1 MKTRFKTIENA
12 EKRIRL
18 LERRLADY
26 ERICIRMDTEKEMLA
41 MLAARAPA
49 FSDASAE
56 AEATRL
62 LNDVLGSISR
72 RSKHL
77 KTNAE

>member
-1 MKTRFKTIENA
+1 MRTRFKTIENA

-18 LERRLADY
+18 LERTIRKY
-26 ERICIRMDTEKEMLA
+26 EDICNRMEREKEMLA

-56 AEATRL
+56 AEAKRL
-62 LNDVLGSISR
+62 LSEVWQSISR
-72 RSKHL
+72 KYRDL
-77 KTNAE
+77 